1 MSRYDV
7 DGWSS
12 RARPT
17 GQDVSVD
24 PSEIAPRIAVMR
36 TQIKMSG
43 SDLTVYWQSS
53 EQRPF
58 KARWGRSRDV
68 VYRNFSNV
76 VKLLAFQANETSSS
90 LVSSTTQHWYIDC
103 APAFQVGEESLILSC
118 CSISFVPMMLSM
130 AVRTKNFAFGD
141 LFFDTVDMPAGMNHS
156 RHTQLFG

>member
-1 MSRYDV
+1 MV
-7 DGWSS
+7 EHFV
-12 RARPT
+12 AN
-17 GQDVSVD
+17 
-24 PSEIAPRIAVMR
+24 E
-36 TQIKMSG
+36 
-43 SDLTVYWQSS
+43 
-53 EQRPF
+53 
-58 KARWGRSRDV
+58 DV
-68 VYRNFSNV
+68 VGSNPISCSKPLKIFLGGFFYV

>member
-58 KARWGRSRDV
+58 KARWGLSRDV
-68 VYRNFSNV
+68 VYRNFS
-76 VKLLAFQANETSSS
+76 KIERLE
-90 LVSSTTQHWYIDC
+90 
-103 APAFQVGEESLILSC
+103 
-118 CSISFVPMMLSM
+118 SFVGKSAHY
-130 AVRTKNFAFGD
+130 AVVARRRRLG
-141 LFFDTVDMPAGMNHS
+141 LPV
-156 RHTQLFG
+156 